1 MGVTKAP
8 AHTGWGLSSN
18 CGEVGLQE
26 EGLAPVL
33 LRCMASR
40 GSREPAVLCGPEGG
54 LPSQGSH
61 RGYRNIQKEDREA
74 LAGRLRLVAAGCGI
88 LAGPGNLG
96 RLVACFWCGGSYE
109 RLAHHPRGDGSP
121 QMFPGRP
128 CHHGHGT
135 KAKEGSCQAGAKLQS
150 GPSLPPPPGSTP
162 KQAGAWVA
170 PVC

>member
-121 QMFPGRP
+121 QMFPKPRRAV
-128 CHHGHGT
+128 
-135 KAKEGSCQAGAKLQS
+135 AKQGPNFSQDRVFPHPPDQPPNKQVLGWPQSAEPSQA
-150 GPSLPPPPGSTP
+150 PH
-162 KQAGAWVA
+162 
-170 PVC
+170 